1 MCKENPM
8 IYKSINL
15 MQSKISNP
23 IKNNTQ
29 YMFNKEIETLP
40 LNKLRKLQ
48 SERLINL
55 VNTVYNKVPFYK
67 KLFDTSGVSPKDIKS
82 IHDIHKLPFTKK
94 TDLRDNYPFGFL
106 TLPENQLARIHC
118 SSGTTGKPT
127 VVAYTKN
134 DLELFSEVVARSL
147 AAGGAK
153 PGMKLHNAYGYGL
166 FTGGIGVHYGAEK
179 LGMSVVPVSGGMTD
193 RQINLLRDFK
203 SEVICCTPSYAQT
216 IAHELNKRGIPISD
230 INLKYAILGA
240 EPWNE
245 GMRNEIEKGLGVTAT
260 NIFGLSEIIG
270 PGVSQEAYDEKGTGS
285 YIWED
290 HFFPEVV
297 DRHTGE
303 PLPYGEEGVLVFTTL
318 TKEAM
323 PFVRYWTN
331 DICSINYDVKGSRT
345 HIKMS
350 KIKGRADDMLII
362 RGVNLFHTQ
371 VEELINDCSELAPNY
386 QLIVTRTGNMDRV
399 EVKVELSN
407 AYSNSQNITDKLT
420 SEMVNESEKL
430 LALSNKLAKKI
441 KNNVGI
447 TMQISLHAYGEIPR
461 SEGGKLNRI
470 VDLRN

>member
-147 AAGGAK
+147 AAG
-153 PGMKLHNAYGYGL
+153 
-166 FTGGIGVHYGAEK
+166 V
-179 LGMSVVPVSGGMTD
+179 
-193 RQINLLRDFK
+193 
-203 SEVICCTPSYAQT
+203 C
-216 IAHELNKRGIPISD
+216 KR
-230 INLKYAILGA
+230 
-240 EPWNE
+240 
-245 GMRNEIEKGLGVTAT
+245 
-260 NIFGLSEIIG
+260 
-270 PGVSQEAYDEKGTGS
+270 
-285 YIWED
+285 
-290 HFFPEVV
+290 
-297 DRHTGE
+297 
-303 PLPYGEEGVLVFTTL
+303 
-318 TKEAM
+318 
-323 PFVRYWTN
+323 FV
-331 DICSINYDVKGSRT
+331 
-345 HIKMS
+345 
-350 KIKGRADDMLII
+350 
-362 RGVNLFHTQ
+362 
-371 VEELINDCSELAPNY
+371 
-386 QLIVTRTGNMDRV
+386 
-399 EVKVELSN
+399 
-407 AYSNSQNITDKLT
+407 
-420 SEMVNESEKL
+420 
-430 LALSNKLAKKI
+430 
-441 KNNVGI
+441 
-447 TMQISLHAYGEIPR
+447 
-461 SEGGKLNRI
+461 
-470 VDLRN
+470 